1 MEIYDKHQKKNK
13 IKAFINVGGGIASL
27 GSTENVQYIPSGLTM
42 SLPMMNYPM
51 RGVLIQLAEENIP
64 IIHLLNVNQLAK
76 KYGLPIS
83 PTPLPAPGE
92 GEIFIQKRYSVLL
105 TSVVTLFLMASIGFV
120 FYMEKKKH
128 RLGTEQIPIQRTTG
142 LDEI

>member
-1 MEIYDKHQKKNK
+1 M
-13 IKAFINVGGGIASL
+13 
-27 GSTENVQYIPSGLTM
+27 
-42 SLPMMNYPM
+42 
-51 RGVLIQLAEENIP
+51 
-64 IIHLLNVNQLAK
+64 LNVNQLAK